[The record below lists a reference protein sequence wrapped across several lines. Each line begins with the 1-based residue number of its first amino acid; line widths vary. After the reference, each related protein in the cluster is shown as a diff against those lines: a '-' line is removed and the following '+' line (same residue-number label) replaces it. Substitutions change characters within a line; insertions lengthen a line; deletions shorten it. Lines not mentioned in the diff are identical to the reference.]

1 MINKLSSILSILDYK
16 MLITTGRK
24 CIFLSYKNK
33 VKLYACTLHKAPSA
47 VYNHRKNIIL
57 RSNERP

>member
-1 MINKLSSILSILDYK
+1 MINKLSSIISILDYK

-33 VKLYACTLHKAPSA
+33 VKLYAWHCAQSPV